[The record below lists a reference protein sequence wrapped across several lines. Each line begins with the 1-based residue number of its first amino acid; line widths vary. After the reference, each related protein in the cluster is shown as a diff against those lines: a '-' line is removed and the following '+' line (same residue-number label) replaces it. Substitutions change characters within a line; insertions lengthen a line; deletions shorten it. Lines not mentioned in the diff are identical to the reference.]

1 MEFLVAF
8 ATDNGKSFMN
18 RHFGDA
24 EFYDIYKISKTE
36 TKFLE
41 RIENTTEEEKQHA
54 DPEKAKGITGLLKK
68 KGVTVVVSKVFG
80 PNIDRIKLQFVCII
94 DNHETITES
103 IKAIQNKMDV
113 VYYEKLLGEK
123 RNFLDFREKS

>member
-8 ATDNGKSFMN
+8 ATDNGKLFMD

-24 EFYDIYKISKTE
+24 EFYDIYKISKTD

-41 RIENTTEEEKQHA
+41 QIENITEEEKQHA

-68 KGVTVVVSKVFG
+68 KGVQVVVSKNFG
-80 PNIDRIKLQFVCII
+80 PNIQRIKSVFVCVLIKEDMIDEGTKII
-94 DNHETITES
+94 QNHIETI
-103 IKAIQNKMDV
+103 
-113 VYYEKLLGEK
+113 YYEWLLGEK
-123 RNFLDFREKS
+123 RDFLKL

>member
-1 MEFLVAF
+1 MELLVAF
-8 ATDNGKSFMN
+8 ATDNGKSLMS

-24 EFYDIYKISKTE
+24 KFYDIYKISKTDTE
-36 TKFLE
+36 FLE
-41 RIENTTEEEKQHA
+41 QIENTTEEEKQHA

-80 PNIDRIKLQFVCII
+80 PNINRIKSQFVCII

-103 IKAIQNKMDV
+103 IKTIQSKIDI

-123 RNFLDFREKS
+123 RNFLKL